1 MVAEVLAASLSREEI
16 LDHAR
21 DQSILM
27 WECPREHGRLILRP
41 AVLLRGC
48 WPSIIKSQLTALE
61 KLVDPAALGIT
72 REECKQSIEELKK
85 VHKEAH
91 DQFMANVLVA

>member
-1 MVAEVLAASLSREEI
+1 MAEVLAPSLSREEI
-16 LDHAR
+16 LDRAR
-21 DQSILM
+21 DQGILM
-27 WECPREHGRLILRP
+27 WECPRENGRLVLRP
-41 AVLLRGC
+41 AAFLRGF

-61 KLVDPAALGIT
+61 KLVDPTALGIT